1 MSITSLTATF
11 GSPASFSLA
20 ASANDNDGSIAK
32 VDFFSGATL
41 FATALTTPYSIP
53 LNNVAAG
60 SYLFTARATD
70 NGGASTTS
78 SAVRITVN
86 SGPPPANDDFPN
98 AQVIAGSSGTV
109 TGDNLNASV
118 EPGSRFMRRISEV
131 TPSGTGGPQPPA
143 IKRCSTPS
151 EAIST
156 LCWRCTWEAASVCS
170 TSWAVT
176 MISIRAHRQAA

>member
-1 MSITSLTATF
+1 VSSADITITVNPEPNMPPTVSITSPFDGDTF
-11 GSPASFSLA
+11 GSPASFTLA

-53 LNNVAAG
+53 LNNVGAG

-86 SGPPPANDDFPN
+86 SGPPPANDDFAN

-109 TGDNLNASV
+109 TGDN
-118 EPGSRFMRRISEV
+118 
-131 TPSGTGGPQPPA
+131 
-143 IKRCSTPS
+143 
-151 EAIST
+151 
-156 LCWRCTWEAASVCS
+156 
-170 TSWAVT
+170 
-176 MISIRAHRQAA
+176 